1 MYKIISLNVRGL
13 NGSRKGRQV
22 FCWPHQ
28 QKSDIIFFQETYSS
42 LDTIGRW
49 ETEWG
54 GKIISSHGSSHSRE
68 VMILFKPQLDVNI
81 EKIASDDHGRYI
93 LAEIVIDNT
102 KVVLVNV
109 YAPNDSNQQV
119 VFLKGLSNNI
129 LDKYRNE
136 NHVLGG
142 NFNCVIGTL
151 DKRGG
156 KPVHIT
162 KASTIELKAL
172 IKTYNLLDTWRYKNP
187 DSFGPTWMNPSM
199 KIYFLISV
207 FIF

>member
-13 NGSRKGRQV
+13 NGSRKRRQV
-22 FCWPHQ
+22 FRWLHQ
-28 QKSDIIFFQETYSS
+28 QKSDIIFLQETYSS

-109 YAPNDSNQQV
+109 YAPNDSNQQA

-129 LDKYRNE
+129 LDKYGNE
-136 NHVLGG
+136 NLVLGG
-142 NFNCVIGTL
+142 RF
-151 DKRGG
+151 
-156 KPVHIT
+156 
-162 KASTIELKAL
+162 
-172 IKTYNLLDTWRYKNP
+172 
-187 DSFGPTWMNPSM
+187 
-199 KIYFLISV
+199 
-207 FIF
+207 